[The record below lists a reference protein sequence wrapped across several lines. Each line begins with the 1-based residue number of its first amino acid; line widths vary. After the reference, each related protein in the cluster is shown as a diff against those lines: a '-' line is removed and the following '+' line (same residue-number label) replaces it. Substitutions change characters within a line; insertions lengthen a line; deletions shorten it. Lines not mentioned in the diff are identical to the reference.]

1 MSSAAST
8 SRFEGAGP
16 LLLIT
21 PNVTSYCAFLS
32 EVAREVERLGIEA
45 HCICDTRALWGGPDA
60 YATEPVGFH
69 SVAMTRS
76 IDVRAHRA
84 TALRIRRIVDEL
96 RPALVHAHFSAA
108 IFTTALARTRT
119 WPVTIGTFHGLGFP
133 LASGWKRPLL
143 RAAESW
149 SARRLTHVWVLT
161 DDDRRALARTAGA
174 SRVTRQTG
182 FGVGCDLNRF
192 NPTRFTSEARASL
205 RARLGFGEADFVV
218 TFVGRFTDFKG
229 FDAACRGFL
238 EAARSRACLR
248 LLLIGSKD
256 PLHSSGLG
264 PGEYEQLIRSDRVV
278 DVGWRN
284 DPDTFLA
291 ISDLAVLPSQREG
304 MPVCLMEA
312 LAMGVPVITA
322 STRGCREVVRHGVEG
337 FVLTD
342 CAPSHVARAISDLA
356 SSPETHG
363 EFGRNALAGRQRFD
377 RRIFVAQQVRT
388 YQMLIGQQERPD
400 RIAS

>member
-1 MSSAAST
+1 MSST
-8 SRFEGAGP
+8 SQFVSAGP
-16 LLLIT
+16 LLLIA
-21 PNVTSYCAFLS
+21 PNVTSYSVFLS
-32 EVAREVERLGIEA
+32 EVAREVGRLGVEA
-45 HCICDTRALWGGPDA
+45 HCICDTRALWPEPDA
-60 YATEPVGFH
+60 YAAEPVGFH
-69 SVAMTRS
+69 SVAMPRS
-76 IDVRAHRA
+76 IDVRAHWT

-174 SRVTRQTG
+174 SRVTRQAG

-192 NPTRFTSEARASL
+192 SPSRFTPDARTSL

-218 TFVGRFTDFKG
+218 TFIGRFTHFKG
-229 FDAACRGFL
+229 FDAVCRGFL
-238 EAARSRACLR
+238 EAARSHARLR

-256 PLHSSGLG
+256 PLHSTGLR
-264 PGEYEQLIRSDRVV
+264 PGEHQELIQSGRVV

-284 DPDTFLA
+284 DTDAFLA
-291 ISDLAVLPSQREG
+291 ISDVAVLPSRREG

-322 STRGCREVVRHGVEG
+322 STRGCREIVRHGVDG
-337 FVLTD
+337 FVLAD
-342 CAPSHVARAISDLA
+342 SAPPQIARAISDLV
-356 SSPETHG
+356 SSPEMQG
-363 EFGRNALAGRQRFD
+363 DFRRNALAGRQRFD
-377 RRIFVAQQVRT
+377 RRTFVAQQVHA
-388 YQMLIGQQERPD
+388 YQTLIGQRPD